1 MKSSR
6 LLRRFTLV
14 ELLVVIAIIAILASM
29 LLPALAKARAQ
40 ARHTSCINNARTI
53 MMLAA
58 QYSDQNRDYVLPA
71 SQTGPTNNWN
81 MWFGR
86 LFELGGITTRVFDCP
101 SNDVDEP
108 GNTEGA
114 HFVQNAT
121 WFKDGNQPGRRTMLW
136 NIKLGHPTYAY
147 YLKRSALKVAN
158 KDVGVMDGSW
168 TNGSNPLSGY
178 NHVSCCDINYTQ
190 SGKQTPV
197 HDGKFVFGML
207 DGHVTSIT
215 PRQYKDTMFKYD
227 KTFSD
232 PNIKRADGK
241 TVYVNN

>member
-1 MKSSR
+1 MKAQSPI
-6 LLRRFTLV
+6 LRFTLV

-29 LLPALAKARAQ
+29 LLPALAKARNQ

-53 MMLAA
+53 MMLAI

-86 LFELGGITTRVFDCP
+86 IFEMGGITTRIFDCP
-101 SNDVDEP
+101 SNDIDSP
-108 GNTEGA
+108 ANTDGA
-114 HFVQNAT
+114 HFVQPS
-121 WFKDGNQPGRRTMLW
+121 WFKDGDTLGRRTMLW
-136 NIKLGHPTYAY
+136 NIKLGHSTYAT

-168 TNGSNPLSGY
+168 TNGANPLSGY
-178 NHVSCCDINYTQ
+178 NHVSSCKSSTGT
-190 SGKQTPV
+190 GKQTPV

-207 DGHVTSIT
+207 DGHVISVT
-215 PRQYKDTMFKYD
+215 PKQYTDTMFGYNII
-227 KTFSD
+227 FSD
-232 PNIKRADGK
+232 KNIKRDGNA
-241 TVYVNN
+241 TIYVNN